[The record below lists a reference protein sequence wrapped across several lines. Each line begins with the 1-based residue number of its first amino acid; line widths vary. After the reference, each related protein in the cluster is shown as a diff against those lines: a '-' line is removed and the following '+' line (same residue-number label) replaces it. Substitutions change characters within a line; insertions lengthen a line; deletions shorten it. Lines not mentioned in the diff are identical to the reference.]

1 MKQLSIILSLVLLLG
16 FNTLRAQ
23 QTAVITGNEPGWYK
37 IAEKVVDFKA
47 DRDHFL
53 IEGADKFRAIQL
65 RVTDA
70 HVHFED
76 MNVVYDLP
84 GTPETVKED
93 VELRRDFKPG
103 EHSRVIELQFPC
115 LKLHQISFVYGTV
128 PNARYEKAHVEVYGL
143 K

>member
-1 MKQLSIILSLVLLLG
+1 MKKLSFVLGLVVFLS
-16 FNTLRAQ
+16 FNMLKAQ

-47 DRDHFL
+47 DRDMFL

-70 HVHFED
+70 HIHFED

-84 GTPETVKED
+84 GTPEQVKED
-93 VELRRDFKPG
+93 VQLRSDFKAG
-103 EHSRVIELQFPC
+103 EKSRIIYLQYPC

>member
-1 MKQLSIILSLVLLLG
+1 MKKLSFILGLVIFLS
-16 FNTLRAQ
+16 FNMVKAQ

-47 DRDHFL
+47 DRDMFL

-70 HVHFED
+70 HIHFED

-84 GTPETVKED
+84 GTPEQVKED
-93 VELRRDFKPG
+93 VQVRSDFKAG
-103 EHSRVIELQFPC
+103 EKSRVIYLQYPC

>member
-1 MKQLSIILSLVLLLG
+1 MLLA
-16 FNTLRAQ
+16 FNTLKAQ

-47 DRDHFL
+47 DRDQFL
-53 IEGADKFRAIQL
+53 IEGADKFRAIRL

-70 HVHFED
+70 HIHFED

-84 GTPETVKED
+84 GTPEQVKED
-93 VELRRDFKPG
+93 VQLRSDFKAG
-103 EHSRVIELQFPC
+103 ENSRVIYLQYPC
-115 LKLHQISFVYGTV
+115 LHLHHISFVYGTV
-128 PNARYEKAHVEVYGL
+128 PNARYEKAHVEVYAL